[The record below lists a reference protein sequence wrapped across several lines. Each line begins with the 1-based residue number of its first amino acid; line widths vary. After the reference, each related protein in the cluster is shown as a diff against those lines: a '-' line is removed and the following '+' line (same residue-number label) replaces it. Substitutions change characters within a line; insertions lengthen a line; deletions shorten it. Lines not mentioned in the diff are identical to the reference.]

1 VILPEAYKREAE
13 FAAEVA
19 EVEQR
24 LRPEVVRIRYYL
36 EDDATGDPA
45 VFFLVLLS
53 DEASR
58 HEVLW
63 NNTSRIEKE
72 IIQRIQPMR
81 KWEVFPY
88 FHYRSESEQAQLNSP
103 AWAA

>member
-1 VILPEAYKREAE
+1 M
-13 FAAEVA
+13 A

-24 LRPEVVRIRYYL
+24 LRPEVVRILHYL
-36 EDDATGDPA
+36 ADDATGDPA

-58 HEVLW
+58 YEVLR
-63 NNTSRIEKE
+63 NNTRRIEEE
-72 IIQRIQPMR
+72 IEQTVRPLWT
-81 KWEVFPY
+81 WEVFPY
-88 FHYRSESEQAQLNSP
+88 FHYRSESAQAQLKSQ